1 MMNLRATIRRATERD
16 QFRARVL
23 ALCGNAEG
31 AAIVVQ
37 AIHGAPEWG
46 PSVVIELLKAGVAPS
61 DMDDAVRSVHRCLRV
76 AGTDPLGAALF
87 VATVHAVTGARG
99 TSLLLA
105 NSLLV
110 AADSARSGQ

>member
-1 MMNLRATIRRATERD
+1 MNLRATIRRATERD

-46 PSVVIELLKAGVAPS
+46 PSVAIELLKAGVAPS

-76 AGTDPLGAALF
+76 GADPLGAAWF

-105 NSLLV
+105 SSLLV